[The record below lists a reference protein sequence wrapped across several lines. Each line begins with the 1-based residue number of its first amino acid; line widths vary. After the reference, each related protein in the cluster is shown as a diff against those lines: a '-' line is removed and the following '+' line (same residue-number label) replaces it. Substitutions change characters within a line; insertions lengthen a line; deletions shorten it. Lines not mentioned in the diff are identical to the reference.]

1 MRDKDET
8 GLFTVS
14 DKIHPL
20 WVIAS
25 ACVTSKNINS
35 RTFKS
40 VYWVKI
46 MSTRAA
52 AKIGVLFP
60 GNTSSYFHLVQAF
73 GNYQYCDPN
82 LMSELT
88 NLKLIIDPKLI

>member
-1 MRDKDET
+1 
-8 GLFTVS
+8 
-14 DKIHPL
+14 
-20 WVIAS
+20 
-25 ACVTSKNINS
+25 
-35 RTFKS
+35 
-40 VYWVKI
+40 